1 MYDGL
6 NGKVLN
12 LVANDVQR
20 FELALAFLHDIWKG
34 PVEALLFGYFIYQQI
49 GLAGVIG
56 MAFLL
61 SFIPIQGEFSLDK
74 VVQRKRSNDF
84 ATCSLHW

>member
-6 NGKVLN
+6 NGKVIN
-12 LVANDVQR
+12 LIANDMSR
-20 FELALAFLHDIWKG
+20 FELALAFLHDVWKG

-49 GLAGVIG
+49 GVAGVIG

-61 SFIPIQGEFSLDK
+61 SFIPIQGINININFKLSDL
-74 VVQRKRSNDF
+74 
-84 ATCSLHW
+84 

>member
-6 NGKVLN
+6 NGKVIN
-12 LVANDVQR
+12 LIANDMSK
-20 FELALAFLHDIWKG
+20 FELALAFIHDVWKG
-34 PVEALLFGYFIYQQI
+34 PLEALLFAYFIFEQI

-61 SFIPIQGEFSLDK
+61 SFIPMQG
-74 VVQRKRSNDF
+74 N
-84 ATCSLHW
+84 